1 MSSRLSTILA
11 DLFTPLLFA
20 DLFSAVRA
28 SLRRRSND
36 EFDDGVAYGRQAWLR
51 WRSVDSFF
59 SVPLWRCGGVA
70 KRRKQLSS
78 LGGDGET
85 RARTPPRSD
94 RDRGPLLV
102 ADSLARRSI
111 VPFLLQPPV
120 SGPSLLADFPD
131 NT

>member
-59 SVPLWRCGGVA
+59 SVPLWRCGGA
-70 KRRKQLSS
+70 ARRRKQSSS
-78 LGGDGET
+78 LGRDGEA
-85 RARTPPRSD
+85 RARTGPRSD
-94 RDRGPLLV
+94 RGPVPLFF
-102 ADSLARRSI
+102 ADDVVLRANM
-111 VPFLLQPPV
+111 
-120 SGPSLLADFPD
+120 D
-131 NT
+131 